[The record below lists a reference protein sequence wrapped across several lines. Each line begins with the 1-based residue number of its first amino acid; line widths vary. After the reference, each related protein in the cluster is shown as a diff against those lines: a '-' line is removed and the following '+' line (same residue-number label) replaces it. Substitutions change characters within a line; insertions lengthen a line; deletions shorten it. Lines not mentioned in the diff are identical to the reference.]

1 MKPVVLPPGVHL
13 FLQKHHM
20 TDQSMGGHADTGQA
34 LIFKVIVSLA
44 QGGYDWELH
53 RCGFFGL
60 GTTEL
65 RKSSNE
71 GREARFMIFTIKP
84 RLVSS
89 LE

>member
-1 MKPVVLPPGVHL
+1 
-13 FLQKHHM
+13 M

-34 LIFKVIVSLA
+34 LIFKVIVSVA

-71 GREARFMIFTIKP
+71 GREARFMIFAIKP